1 MASDLP
7 HVTKAELGR
16 LMGASIPTV
25 SQWVSKGC
33 PYVQKGSKGKQWIF
47 NVPDVVAWRGE
58 QIAIQAVGDTKS
70 LDIDE
75 ARRRKVAA
83 EAALTELDL
92 SVRRGE
98 LVEVEVVADTVGE
111 DYANL
116 RAKLLSFP
124 VKLAPQVV
132 GMEDAGEIQSLSES
146 LIHEA
151 LEELVS
157 DGLYERAAPRPDGA
171 EEGESKTAT

>member
-1 MASDLP
+1 MAEQDVNKADL
-7 HVTKAELGR
+7 AL
-16 LMGASIPTV
+16 LMGVSSVTV
-25 SQWVSKGC
+25 GHWVNKGC
-33 PYVQKGSKGKQWIF
+33 PYVQKGASGKAWVF
-47 NVPDVVAWRGE
+47 RVPDVVAWREE
-58 QIAIQAVGDTKS
+58 QVALQAVGDTKS

-92 SVRRGE
+92 SKRKGE
-98 LVEVEVVADTVGE
+98 LVEIEDVAESVGE

-116 RAKLLSFP
+116 RAKLLSLP
-124 VKLAPQVV
+124 VKVAPQAV
-132 GMEDAGEIQSLSES
+132 GITDAIEVQSLIES

-157 DGLYERAAPRPDGA
+157 DGIYQSTA
-171 EEGESKTAT
+171 EGDSETEAGESQTAA